1 MGNSSENAN
10 DFRKQYIQVIYISQK
25 PSKYPRWRTS
35 WVTLKPTNHYADA
48 DLCFHVN
55 ATNWLYPK
63 LQSRQFN
70 GTNYFHHNQIM
81 APEGRSILEAACAS
95 STVKKTKKFIAKPPQ
110 NYKSLA
116 QRPIHWKI
124 TASTLFTKAHIAFP
138 KVRKK

>member
-1 MGNSSENAN
+1 MGDSSENTN

-25 PSKYPRWRTS
+25 LSKYPRWRTS

-55 ATNWLYPK
+55 SKNWLCPK
-63 LQSRQFN
+63 LQRRQFN
-70 GTNYFHHNQIM
+70 DTNYFHHSQIM
-81 APEGRSILEAACAS
+81 APEGRSILEVACAS

-110 NYKSLA
+110 YYKSLA

-124 TASTLFTKAHIAFP
+124 TANTLFTKPQIAFSR
-138 KVRKK
+138 VMKK